1 MKVCEFFQ
9 LLKDD
14 IKEDIIEE
22 SNEWKEAFDELI
34 ELILKSLRREKR
46 RFKREISKTKLV
58 REVDE
63 TLDAYMKRDPAAKSK
78 LEVLLLYPGVHA
90 ILAHRIAHKLYK
102 KGYNFSARAISQLS
116 RFVTGIEI
124 HPGATIGKRFVIDHG
139 MGVVIGE
146 TAIIGDDVLVYQGV
160 TLGGSGKE
168 KKKRHPTIENGVMV
182 GCGAKVL
189 GSFKV
194 GEGSRVASNA
204 VVLKEIPKEATAV
217 GIPAKVVRI
226 NGEKPEETLDHVHIP
241 DPVSAELEKLK
252 SRIEELEKALNIAN
266 EAQTVG
272 KTNCEEKV
280 ENLGAEDET
289 FAHEEVVE
297 TFADHA
303 ENVDPEKLKK
313 DLEEL
318 EAEIDES
325 LGIIEKIKE
334 KDKDFETDSKIDSE
348 ISDSE

>member
-1 MKVCEFFQ
+1 MKVCEFFE

-14 IKEDIIEE
+14 IKKDVKEE
-22 SNEWKEAFDELI
+22 SREWKKAIDELI
-34 ELILKSLRREKR
+34 ELILNSLKKEKR
-46 RFKREISKTKLV
+46 RFKKAVSQTKLI
-58 REVDE
+58 REVED

-102 KGYNFSARAISQLS
+102 KGYNFSARAISQIS
-116 RFVTGIEI
+116 RLYTGIEI

-189 GSFKV
+189 GSFTV

-204 VVLKEIPKEATAV
+204 VVLNEIPKEATAV

-226 NGEKPEETLDHVHIP
+226 KGEKPEETLDHVHIP
-241 DPVSAELEKLK
+241 DPISAELDKLRK
-252 SRIEELEKALNIAN
+252 RIDQLEKALGAN
-266 EAQTVG
+266 SEP
-272 KTNCEEKV
+272 KTEQINDSTLSDK
-280 ENLGAEDET
+280 T
-289 FAHEEVVE
+289 
-297 TFADHA
+297 
-303 ENVDPEKLKK
+303 KLNR
-313 DLEEL
+313 
-318 EAEIDES
+318 
-325 LGIIEKIKE
+325 
-334 KDKDFETDSKIDSE
+334 
-348 ISDSE
+348 